1 MTVRWEREAELAIR
15 AVSAGAEV
23 LGDRPEALLT
33 SRKESLRDLV
43 TETDFLVERRMVS
56 VLAESGHPI
65 VAEESFAGDDN
76 PLERG
81 PAWVV
86 DPIDGTVNFV
96 AGIPHYAISA
106 GLLVDGQP
114 VCGAVLLPASRELFF
129 THGAAGAFVNG
140 RAMTVKH
147 GAFEDAL
154 VSASFAGRKG
164 DEAARRKGYNLFG
177 EVNDRCRGCLRLG
190 SASVAICLVASSRL
204 QGAYGF
210 GVRVWDVG
218 AALAIAMQA
227 GCEVFLDRR
236 GTEVDFVVGT
246 PPVVR
251 ALVDIAREEGL
262 VPR

>member
-1 MTVRWEREAELAIR
+1 MTVSWEREAELAIR

-23 LGDRPEALLT
+23 LADRPEALPT
-33 SRKESLRDLV
+33 SRKESLRDVV
-43 TETDFLVERRMVS
+43 TELDFLVERRMVS
-56 VLAESGHPI
+56 VLAESSHPI
-65 VAEESFAGDDN
+65 IAEESFGGDDR
-76 PLERG
+76 PLEHG

-106 GLLVDGQP
+106 GLLVGGQP

-129 THGAAGAFVNG
+129 THGDAGAFVNG
-140 RAMTVKH
+140 RAMTVKQA
-147 GAFEDAL
+147 AFEDAL

-164 DEAARRKGYNLFG
+164 HETARRKGYDVFA

-190 SASVAICLVASSRL
+190 SASVAICLVAASRL

-210 GVRVWDVG
+210 GVRIWDVG

-227 GCEVFLDRR
+227 GCDVFLERR

-246 PPVVR
+246 TAVVR
-251 ALVDIAREEGL
+251 AVVDIARERGL